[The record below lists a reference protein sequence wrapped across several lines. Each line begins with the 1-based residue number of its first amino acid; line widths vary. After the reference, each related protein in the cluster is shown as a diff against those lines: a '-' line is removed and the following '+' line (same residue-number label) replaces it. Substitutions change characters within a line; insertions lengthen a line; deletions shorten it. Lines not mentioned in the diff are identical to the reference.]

1 MAPLPSGKLAKSAKR
16 PSKFLALLPAL
27 ILICFFEVAGQRH
40 MDRMSVLGCVMAFVL
55 ALLTFDL
62 IRALRDGR
70 ALGAFGQTITREG
83 RPALFRRWMISQY
96 VLMGLCMAG
105 LVWVGWQVI

>member
-1 MAPLPSGKLAKSAKR
+1 MRAEMPIAALPYSGVWSVKK
-16 PSKFLALLPAL
+16 PSRFLALLPAL
-27 ILICFFEVAGQRH
+27 ILICFFELAGQRH

-55 ALLTFDL
+55 TTLTFDL
-62 IRALRDGR
+62 VRSLRSGR

-96 VLMGLCMAG
+96 VLMGLC
-105 LVWVGWQVI
+105 